1 MGASVL
7 LIAVRRTSI
16 CVPRRFVSGWE
27 GYQPI
32 SSTYFFGGRLA
43 GFNNVLVADA
53 SVLPTSLGVSPQM
66 TVMAFAHEILER
78 HLAGGARRPR

>member
-1 MGASVL
+1 MPKRPSQIEVKKPKGS
-7 LIAVRRTSI
+7 REGCSR
-16 CVPRRFVSGWE
+16 E

-66 TVMAFAHEILER
+66 TIMAFAHEILER
-78 HLAGGARRPR
+78 HLAGGAQRPR